1 MFRSVLVDAQL
12 RAHRQPRLQPTAGP
26 GCAWPPQALWAC
38 RLPIF
43 ERFAKNLLLLFL
55 GQQVDQGS
63 VDFES
68 QPQLAY

>member
-1 MFRSVLVDAQL
+1 M
-12 RAHRQPRLQPTAGP
+12 
-26 GCAWPPQALWAC
+26 
-38 RLPIF
+38 F

-63 VDFES
+63 VDFDA